1 MSATIKTEHLF
12 TMPVEVEIPLQMIGA
27 TPIGDRRIAKVTGG
41 SFAGPKMKGTILPG
55 GGDWLLLRADGTLQL
70 DVRATLK
77 TNDDALIYMTYHGF
91 RHGPPE
97 VMERLNKGEA
107 VDPSEYYFRIAPF
120 FETGADKYDWL
131 NRVVSVGTG
140 NRLTSGPIY
149 EIYQIL

>member
-1 MSATIKTEHLF
+1 MIQTKLLF
-12 TMPVEVEIPLQMIGA
+12 TMPLEVEMPLQMVGV

-41 SFAGPKMKGTILPG
+41 SFAGPEMTGTILPG
-55 GGDWLLLRADGTLQL
+55 GGDWLLLRTDGTLQL
-70 DVRATLK
+70 DVRVILK
-77 TNDDALIYMTYHGF
+77 TDDDALIYMTYRGF

-97 VMERLNKGEA
+97 VMERLNRGEE

-131 NRVVSVGTG
+131 NRIVTVGTG
-140 NRLTSGPIY
+140 HRLASGPVY

>member
-1 MSATIKTEHLF
+1 MIETKHLF
-12 TMPVEVEIPLQMIGA
+12 TMPVEVETPLQMVGA

-41 SFAGPKMKGTILPG
+41 SFTGPELKGTILPG

-70 DVRATLK
+70 DVRVTLK
-77 TNDDALIYMTYHGF
+77 TDDDALIYMTYRGF

-97 VMERLNKGEA
+97 VMQRLNKGEE
-107 VDPSEYYFRIAPF
+107 VDPSEYYFRISPF
-120 FETGADKYDWL
+120 FETGTEKYDWL

-140 NRLTSGPIY
+140 HRLASGPVY

>member
-1 MSATIKTEHLF
+1 MIETKHLF
-12 TMPVEVEIPLQMIGA
+12 TMPVEVETPLQMVGA

-41 SFAGPKMKGTILPG
+41 SFTGPEMKGTILPG

-70 DVRATLK
+70 DVRVTLK
-77 TNDDALIYMTYHGF
+77 TDDDALIYMTYRGF

-97 VMERLNKGEA
+97 VMQRLNKGEE
-107 VDPSEYYFRIAPF
+107 VDPSEYYFRISPF
-120 FETGADKYDWL
+120 FETGTEKYDWL

-140 NRLTSGPIY
+140 HRLASGPVY